1 MVSLLLRPWRV
12 ALLHPVPLFLRAG
25 GRGRQL
31 SGDSVAG
38 GAALWSQVGS
48 GCCFLA
54 QVPAS
59 FDHPSVVLSPPSTD
73 SRTQESLP
81 ARVQS
86 PPGTA
91 PGGPGL
97 LAAVYVRQ
105 DGLSLSWGLLP
116 QEPPLSL
123 QTQIVVLPYEVNLGT
138 QSSSTRESPW
148 MAVTMPCD
156 READG

>member
-1 MVSLLLRPWRV
+1 MTQSLVGLHFGARLALGAIFWLR
-12 ALLHPVPLFLRAG
+12 
-25 GRGRQL
+25 
-31 SGDSVAG
+31 
-38 GAALWSQVGS
+38 SQ
-48 GCCFLA
+48 
-54 QVPAS
+54 
-59 FDHPSVVLSPPSTD
+59 PPSITPQ
-73 SRTQESLP
+73 SYCLHHPQTPGHRSHLP

-97 LAAVYVRQ
+97 LAAEYVCQ